1 MNLPSNK
8 VMKIVAQ
15 LTGGTFA
22 SKKTFEFQGGKLK
35 DEEKEQ
41 TVSIRIDR
49 KGGSRSADQCN
60 GIPLEKFV
68 KDLSAEVNSKNKELT
83 LVPKED

>member
-1 MNLPSNK
+1 MRPAYML
-8 VMKIVAQ
+8 I
-15 LTGGTFA
+15 LG
-22 SKKTFEFQGGKLK
+22 E